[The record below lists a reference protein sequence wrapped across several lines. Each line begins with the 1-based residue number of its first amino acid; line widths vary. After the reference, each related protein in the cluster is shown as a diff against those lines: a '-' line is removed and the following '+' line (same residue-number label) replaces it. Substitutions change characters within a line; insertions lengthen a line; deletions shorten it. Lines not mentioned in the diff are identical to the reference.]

1 MKEFLNKNNIDNKII
16 TGLAMQNIKTL
27 TEVQK
32 MVIPEMINNK
42 DLVVQ
47 SETGTGKTL
56 AYLIPLFNKIDSTK
70 KEMQGIILTPT
81 HELAIQVLRQ
91 IELLSLNSQSNV
103 TSIPIIG
110 KVNIERQK
118 EKLRKKPHIIVGSP
132 GRILEL
138 IKMRKIGA
146 HTIKTIII
154 DEADSLLNK
163 NNYDYIKAIIK
174 STQRDRQV
182 LLFSASITN
191 ETKVKAKELT
201 KDAQYIVKKGHAK
214 TPDTIEHMLFM
225 SKKRDKITILRK
237 ILRIMKPKKAM
248 IFVNKKE
255 DIDIFTS
262 RLIYHGHNA
271 GGLHGDKLKKE
282 RQQTMDKFRRGKLE
296 YLVVTD
302 IAARGLDIENITH
315 IINID
320 IPEKTKGYLHR
331 VGRSGRMGN
340 KGVAISIV
348 SENEIQFI
356 NLFKKE
362 LKIDILAKIIYENK
376 ITTVTDQ

>member
-1 MKEFLNKNNIDNKII
+1 MEDFLNNNNIDNRII
-16 TGLAMQNIKTL
+16 TGLKMQKITKL
-27 TEVQK
+27 TDIQNK
-32 MVIPEMINNK
+32 VIPEMIKNN

-56 AYLIPLFNKIDSTK
+56 AYLIPLFNKIDETK
-70 KEMQGIILTPT
+70 KQMQAIILTPT

-91 IELLSLNSQSNV
+91 IELLSLNSKMNI
-103 TSIPIIG
+103 TTTPIIG

-138 IKMRKIGA
+138 IKMKKINA

-163 NNYDYIKAIIK
+163 NNYEYIKGIIK
-174 STQRDRQV
+174 STQKDRQV
-182 LLFSASITN
+182 VLFSASITN
-191 ETKVKAKELT
+191 ETKIKAKEIT
-201 KDAQYIVKKGHAK
+201 KEAQYIINKGRAK
-214 TPDTIEHMLFM
+214 TPNTIEHIMFIA
-225 SKKRDKITILRK
+225 KKRDKIAILRK
-237 ILRIMKPKKAM
+237 FLRIAQPKKAM

-255 DIDIFTS
+255 DVDIFTS
-262 RLIYHGHNA
+262 RLLYHGHNVE
-271 GGLHGDKLKKE
+271 GLHGDKLKKE
-282 RQQTMDKFRRGKLE
+282 RQQTMDKFRRGKLQ

-348 SENEIQFI
+348 AENEIQFI

-362 LKIDILAKIIYENK
+362 LKIDIPTKKIYENK
-376 ITTVTDQ
+376 IINVKNK